1 MHRLPALLSIALLT
15 VACNE
20 TGESTPVRALLLDG
34 QVMVGEVETDTLYL
48 ESALGTLPIP
58 LADVGEV
65 LPVEGTDLK
74 GSSGYVTVWL
84 RNGSELRGK
93 WADPEL
99 RMGLEIG
106 GSVLAVDLPA
116 NELTRFQMQGG
127 EIWPEAPVYR
137 VRTHSGDDF
146 LVDPDASRIEVTNE
160 LGTFAPYLSE
170 CASIVPNG
178 DSWTLTLH
186 TGTVLKG
193 TLTADTLDFDLEV
206 GPPEVAVPV
215 DQIVSMSWEDWGG
228 AYANQAPA
236 VMAAPRSSLGGVSG
250 EFEVFEERPAEADEG
265 ERYQRIRSIDKGD
278 GWFSNG
284 RLYDA
289 KH

>member
-1 MHRLPALLSIALLT
+1 MRRVAILSA
-15 VACNE
+15 VFFANACNE
-20 TGESTPVRALLLDG
+20 PSDSTPVRAVLEDG
-34 QVMVGEVETDTLYL
+34 QVLVGQVRTDTLFL

-65 LPVEGTDLK
+65 LPVEGSDLQ

-84 RNGSELRGK
+84 RNGSEFRGK

-99 RMGLEIG
+99 QMGLEIG
-106 GSVLAVDLPA
+106 GKNLAVDLPA

-127 EIWPEAPVYR
+127 EIWPGAPVYR

-146 LVDPDASRIEVTNE
+146 LVDPEASRIEVTNE

-178 DSWTLTLH
+178 DVWTLTLH
-186 TGTVLKG
+186 TGTILKG
-193 TLTADTLDFDLEV
+193 AVTADALQFDLEV
-206 GPPEVAVPV
+206 GPDEVEVP
-215 DQIVSMSWEDWGG
+215 IERIASMSWEDWGVQEQYL
-228 AYANQAPA
+228 AQPA
-236 VMAAPRSSLGGVSG
+236 AGLPMEATRGSGVISG
-250 EFEVFEERPAEADEG
+250 EYELIEEAAEDVDNVYRRA
-265 ERYQRIRSIDKGD
+265 RSVDRGD